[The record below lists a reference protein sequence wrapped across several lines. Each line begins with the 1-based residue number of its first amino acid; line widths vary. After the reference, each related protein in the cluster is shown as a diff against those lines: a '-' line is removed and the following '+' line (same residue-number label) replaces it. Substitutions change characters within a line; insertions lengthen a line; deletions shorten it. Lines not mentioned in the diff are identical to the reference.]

1 MYTNLVYNSQ
11 IQDKAYVSFIKWV
24 ATWTGVDSDS
34 RILVLNLKWQ
44 TDNTLTLDSF
54 LWQERVLWQTPRK
67 GERFHCG
74 SQIQIQ
80 SIVVWNQGSIRLKQP
95 ITSYPQSGSRKG
107 WMQVAA
113 QVSFSTYTVQDPA
126 SEWCHS
132 HGGMSSRPNKFK
144 LTTSVTWDNM
154 KDSVTLCWEKWARHK
169 K

>member
-11 IQDKAYVSFIKWV
+11 ILDKAYVSFIKWV

-107 WMQVAA
+107 WMRWLLRSPSPLTQSRI
-113 QVSFSTYTVQDPA
+113 QPA
-126 SEWCHS
+126 SGVTHTEGCLPDPTN
-132 HGGMSSRPNKFK
+132 SSWQHQWPGI
-144 LTTSVTWDNM
+144 TW
-154 KDSVTLCWEKWARHK
+154 KTQ
-169 K
+169 